1 MKRSNEMKTAPRQAD
16 LFSTGRKLYPL
27 TVMALLTCLVSLG
40 CSGPSTSPGSAT
52 PSTSPIPSGTPTPSQ
67 AERAVATVVAKHDSI
82 VDAITDGDRLDMNKI
97 NSVAEKSWAKELGE
111 SLFALKALK
120 QRTVGKTERKI
131 RSINIQGSK
140 ATVLQCVD
148 PRKTKTVSDA
158 PGPDP
163 EPFTNP
169 PGIVRI
175 SLVLKG
181 KRWYVTDLK
190 DGGKC

>member
-1 MKRSNEMKTAPRQAD
+1 MKPTPRQTD
-16 LFSTGRKLYPL
+16 LFAAGRRLYPL
-27 TVMALLTCLVSLG
+27 MATALLTCPMLLG
-40 CSGPSTSPGSAT
+40 CSGKSTLQGS
-52 PSTSPIPSGTPTPSQ
+52 PTPSATVPISSGTLAPSQ
-67 AERAVATVVAKHDSI
+67 PERAVAAVVAEHDGI
-82 VDAITDGDRLDMNKI
+82 VDAITGGARLDMKRI

-120 QRTVGKTERKI
+120 QRTVGKTERRI
-131 RSINIQGSK
+131 RSISIQGSK

-148 PRKTKTVSDA
+148 PRKTRTVSDA

-175 SLVLKG
+175 SLVLKNN
-181 KRWYVTDLK
+181 RWYVTNLK